1 MQKDSG
7 KWYPVRGLRLLSSDS
22 LGVRSFSIFV
32 DTGEEK
38 IIIDPGLDI
47 APLRFDLPPHPLEI
61 ERFYELK
68 SRIIQYLGMAEV
80 IIISHFHHDHFTREL
95 VPMYM
100 GKRLIMKD
108 PQRNINFMQKKRA
121 REITDMIKDY
131 EIADGREFRFKGGS
145 IKFSRPLPHGT
156 TPAVVLSTFIETD
169 RFKLLHTS
177 DISGPIEEKA
187 MRFILEMKPDILI
200 LDGPALYINKKYRD
214 TFLKNMDIVFE
225 KLPDVKLVIDHH
237 TTRDPGWRNELA
249 SISKKAIT
257 FAGYN
262 GLEDQPLEG
271 MRKTLWESCFI

>member
-237 TTRDPGWRNELA
+237 TTRDPGWRKELA

>member
-131 EIADGREFRFKGGS
+131 EIADGR
-145 IKFSRPLPHGT
+145 
-156 TPAVVLSTFIETD
+156 
-169 RFKLLHTS
+169 
-177 DISGPIEEKA
+177 
-187 MRFILEMKPDILI
+187 
-200 LDGPALYINKKYRD
+200 
-214 TFLKNMDIVFE
+214 
-225 KLPDVKLVIDHH
+225 
-237 TTRDPGWRNELA
+237 
-249 SISKKAIT
+249 
-257 FAGYN
+257 
-262 GLEDQPLEG
+262 
-271 MRKTLWESCFI
+271 

>member
-1 MQKDSG
+1 MQRDSG
-7 KWYPVRGLRLLSSDS
+7 KWYPVNGLRLLSSDS
-22 LGVRSFSIFV
+22 LGVRSFSIYV
-32 DTGEEK
+32 DTGVEK

-47 APLRFDLPPHPLEI
+47 APLRFDLPPHPREI

-68 SRIIQYLGMAEV
+68 GRIIQYLEMADV
-80 IIISHFHHDHFTREL
+80 VIISHFHHDHFSKEF

-121 REITDMIKDY
+121 REITDVIKDY
-131 EIADGREFRFKGGS
+131 EIADGREFRLKGAGV
-145 IKFSRPLPHGT
+145 KFSRPLPHGT
-156 TPAVVLSTFIETD
+156 TPAVVLSTFIETN

-177 DISGPIEEKA
+177 DISGPIAEEA
-187 MRFILEMKPDILI
+187 LGFILETKPDILI
-200 LDGPALYINKKYRD
+200 LDGPALYINKKHRD
-214 TFLKNMDIVFE
+214 TFLKNMDIIFE

-237 TTRDPGWRNELA
+237 TTRDPGWRNDLEY
-249 SISKKAIT
+249 ISENTIT

-271 MRKTLWESCFI
+271 LRKILWESC